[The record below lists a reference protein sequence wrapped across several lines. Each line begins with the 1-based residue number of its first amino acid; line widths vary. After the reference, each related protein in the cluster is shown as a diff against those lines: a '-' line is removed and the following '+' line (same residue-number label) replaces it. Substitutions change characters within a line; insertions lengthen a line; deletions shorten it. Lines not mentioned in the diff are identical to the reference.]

1 MDRHRGERYGN
12 NNNNDNSDQFHYKHS
27 RGPPSPRTFS
37 DGSVNPQHHRRSPD
51 AYRGPRHH
59 RSPPRYTTDAAVG
72 GGGVDSGRLNSGYQ
86 MPPPPRPLSGQKRGY
101 SSPEQVD
108 EGGFAKL
115 FVGSVPRTATE
126 EDIRPLFEEQGR
138 VLEVAFIKD
147 KRTGQQQDECMI
159 DALVYSSSICCMLTI
174 CNMQIFQIFTRMNVM
189 PRISIFHLQFIACA
203 NWGIVNEDINLTSAG
218 CCFIKYATSAEADRA
233 IRALHNQYT
242 LPGGIGP
249 IQVRY
254 ADGERERLG
263 AVEYKLFVGSLNKQA
278 TEKEV
283 EEIFSPYGR
292 VEDVYLMRDDMKQS
306 RGCGF
311 VKYSHRD
318 MAMAAI
324 NSLSGNYTMRGCD
337 QPLTVRFADPKR
349 PKPGEQP
356 RGGGPAFGGPGV
368 GPRFPT
374 PGIRPPPNIGEPLPG
389 QVGPNAWRPMS
400 PESLRPI
407 SNQGMHGF
415 GNQFPPR
422 SADTTMPSDLGGS
435 FRSVTGTGN
444 GLLTGLA
451 APSAPPSQLSA
462 QQFSTVGPQ
471 IAPLQKPLQSSQH
484 LPSSVQFQPPASTPM
499 SQGQPSHALFGQTN
513 QVQMSHSSGQ
523 SPFRQVMPSQQSLGL
538 TGQSPVSQPQVQRSM
553 TPVIGH
559 TPLSNNMQLHAT
571 SANANQQPFQQQL
584 VQHLHPPP
592 SQLAQ
597 MLSQQTQ
604 TLQASFQSSQQ
615 TFTQLQQQL
624 QLMQP
629 SSQNSAVQQGTQ
641 DVKQQSP
648 WHGLVQ
654 AAAPCATA
662 VKPKEDALTATS
674 AASGMNQT
682 TGLVKCNWTEHTSPD
697 GFKYYYN
704 NITGESRWEKPEEL
718 ISYEQQ
724 QQKLSV
730 QQSHIQAQPQGFP
743 SQQVPEVQTQ
753 PHSQLPTHVQT
764 HVRPPQ
770 LVQQASQATLY
781 PVGMTGQQP
790 IQCSSLINRLKT
802 ISIMGDELVCGAFDC
817 QFTSSSY
824 PSQGIQAAQE
834 WMWKNKPAAGSRC
847 HKFCIVQLDFKG
859 DVALLCE
866 YLLVEE
872 FTMLRS
878 CGSSECLEI
887 SLCASFRFP
896 AFP

>member
-147 KRTGQQQDECMI
+147 KRTGQQQ
-159 DALVYSSSICCMLTI
+159 
-174 CNMQIFQIFTRMNVM
+174 
-189 PRISIFHLQFIACA
+189 
-203 NWGIVNEDINLTSAG
+203 G

-374 PGIRPPPNIGEPLPG
+374 PGIRPLPNIGEPLPG
-389 QVGPNAWRPMS
+389 HVGPNAWRPMS
-400 PESLRPI
+400 PENLRPI
-407 SNQGMHGF
+407 SNQGIHGF

-435 FRSVTGTGN
+435 FRSVSGTGN

-462 QQFSTVGPQ
+462 QQFPTVGPQ
-471 IAPLQKPLQSSQH
+471 IAPLQKPLQSPQH

-674 AASGMNQT
+674 ASSGMNQT

-704 NITGESRWEKPEEL
+704 NTTGESRWEKPEEL
-718 ISYEQQ
+718 ISYELQ

-753 PHSQLPTHVQT
+753 PHSQLSTHVQT

-790 IQCSSLINRLKT
+790 IQ
-802 ISIMGDELVCGAFDC
+802 
-817 QFTSSSY
+817 
-824 PSQGIQAAQE
+824 GIQAAQE
-834 WMWKNKPAAGSRC
+834 WMWKNKPAGA
-847 HKFCIVQLDFKG
+847 
-859 DVALLCE
+859 
-866 YLLVEE
+866 
-872 FTMLRS
+872 
-878 CGSSECLEI
+878 
-887 SLCASFRFP
+887 
-896 AFP
+896 

>member
-1 MDRHRGERYGN
+1 MDRQHRGERYGN
-12 NNNNDNSDQFHYKHS
+12 NNNNTEPPFHYNKKHS
-27 RGPPSPRTFS
+27 RGGPPSPQ
-37 DGSVNPQHHRRSPD
+37 QHQHRRNSPD

-59 RSPPRYTTDAAVG
+59 RAFDSPPPRYPNPTDTG
-72 GGGVDSGRLNSGYQ
+72 GAHGQIL
-86 MPPPPRPLSGQKRGY
+86 PPQRPLSGQKRGY
-101 SSPEQVD
+101 PFSDRSGSSPEQVD
-108 EGGFAKL
+108 GGGFAKL

-147 KRTGQQQDECMI
+147 KRTGQQQ
-159 DALVYSSSICCMLTI
+159 
-174 CNMQIFQIFTRMNVM
+174 
-189 PRISIFHLQFIACA
+189 
-203 NWGIVNEDINLTSAG
+203 G

-292 VEDVYLMRDDMKQS
+292 VEDVYLMRDDTKQS

-311 VKYSHRD
+311 VKYSNRD

-324 NSLSGNYTMRGCD
+324 NSLSGKYTMRGCD
-337 QPLTVRFADPKR
+337 QPLTVRFAEPKR

-374 PGIRPPPNIGEPLPG
+374 PGIRPPPNIGEPLQD

-400 PESLRPI
+400 PQILRPI

-422 SADTTMPSDLGGS
+422 SADTTTPSALGGTFGGVS
-435 FRSVTGTGN
+435 GTGN

-451 APSAPPSQLSA
+451 ASSAPPSQLST
-462 QQFSTVGPQ
+462 QQFPTVDPQ
-471 IAPLQKPLQSSQH
+471 VSPLQKKPLQSPQH
-484 LPSSVQFQPPASTPM
+484 LPSSVQLQPPASTPL
-499 SQGQPSHALFGQTN
+499 SQGPTSHALFRQTN
-513 QVQMSHSSGQ
+513 QVQMSNSASQ
-523 SPFRQVMPSQQSLGL
+523 SPFRQGMPLQQSLGL
-538 TGQSPVSQPQVQRSM
+538 TGQSTVSQPQVQHNM
-553 TPVIGH
+553 TSPMGH
-559 TPLSNNMQLHAT
+559 TPLSNNMQIHAA
-571 SANANQQPFQQQL
+571 SANTNQQPFQQQL

-629 SSQNSAVQQGTQ
+629 SSQSSAVHQGTQ
-641 DVKQQSP
+641 DAKQQSP
-648 WHGLVQ
+648 WPGHVLQ
-654 AAAPCATA
+654 AAPSATA
-662 VKPKEDALTATS
+662 VQPKADALPATA
-674 AASGMNQT
+674 AASGINQT
-682 TGLVKCNWTEHTSPD
+682 TSLVKCNWTEHTSPD

-704 NITGESRWEKPEEL
+704 STTGESRWEKPEEL

-730 QQSHIQAQPQGFP
+730 QQSDIQVQPRGFP
-743 SQQVPEVQTQ
+743 SQQVPEMQAQ
-753 PHSQLPTHVQT
+753 PRSQLPTHVQT
-764 HVRPPQ
+764 PVRPPQ
-770 LVQQASQATLY
+770 LLQQASQATLY
-781 PVGMTGQQP
+781 PVGMTGQQ
-790 IQCSSLINRLKT
+790 
-802 ISIMGDELVCGAFDC
+802 SI
-817 QFTSSSY
+817 
-824 PSQGIQAAQE
+824 QGIQASQE
-834 WMWKNKPAAGSRC
+834 WMWKNKPAGA
-847 HKFCIVQLDFKG
+847 
-859 DVALLCE
+859 
-866 YLLVEE
+866 
-872 FTMLRS
+872 
-878 CGSSECLEI
+878 
-887 SLCASFRFP
+887 
-896 AFP
+896 